1 MSRAMAT
8 MRALSTSER
17 VAMPNPMPPSDC
29 EVLTFPV
36 SPVALLRLTR
46 VYALMQFSSM
56 VEASAAAWSTA
67 FATSMFH
74 ASTLILAA
82 SQITSDSLQVQKDIA
97 TRISALRCGEQCGNL
112 SVMASPSPTS
122 QSYANSLLAQPTLS
136 TFKVE
141 SF

>member
-1 MSRAMAT
+1 MSLDMEITRVS
-8 MRALSTSER
+8 STSEKEGTR
-17 VAMPNPMPPSDC
+17 RAMPPSDC

-36 SPVALLRLTR
+36 SLAALLRLINR
-46 VYALMQFSSM
+46 SALMQFSSM